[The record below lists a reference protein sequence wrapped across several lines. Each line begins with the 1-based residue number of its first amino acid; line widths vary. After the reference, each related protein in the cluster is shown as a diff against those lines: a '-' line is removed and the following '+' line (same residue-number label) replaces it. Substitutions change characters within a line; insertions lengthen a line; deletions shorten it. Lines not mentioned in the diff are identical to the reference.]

1 MSDKIYDFLF
11 FLFLNML
18 VDITLA
24 LTVSAFLTS
33 AGLSARY
40 SCIKA
45 FTIFFST
52 LTLLAVATMLMLA
65 LWHILHLDHG
75 LFLVDTV

>member
-1 MSDKIYDFLF
+1 
-11 FLFLNML
+11 ML

-24 LTVSAFLTS
+24 LTVSTFLTFT
-33 AGLSARY
+33 GLSARY

-45 FTIFFST
+45 LTVFFST
-52 LTLLAVATMLMLA
+52 LTLLAVASMIMLT

-75 LFLVDTV
+75 LFLVDTVQVSVII